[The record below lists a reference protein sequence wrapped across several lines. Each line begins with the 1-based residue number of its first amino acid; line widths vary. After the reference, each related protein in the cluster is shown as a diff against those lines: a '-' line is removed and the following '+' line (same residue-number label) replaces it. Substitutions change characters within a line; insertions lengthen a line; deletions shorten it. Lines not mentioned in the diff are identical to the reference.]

1 MSLQFPPA
9 IEALVDQ
16 FNRLPGVGRKSAQR
30 MAFYILS
37 LPPAE
42 SEAFRAALAGACDT
56 VRLCS
61 CCQNLADSE
70 LCPVCRDPSRDP
82 AVICVVSDPKDV
94 AAIERSREFRGH
106 YHVLHGALSPLG
118 RVGPDELKIKELV
131 TRVAEG
137 TVTEVILA
145 TDPDT
150 EGETTALYVARL
162 LGPFGIAVTR
172 LAYGISVGG
181 HLEHADELTL
191 AKAIEGRRPV

>member
-1 MSLQFPPA
+1 MSLHFPPA

-42 SEAFRAALAGACDT
+42 SEAFGAALANARKT
-56 VRLCS
+56 VRLCA

-70 LCPVCRDPSRDP
+70 LCPVCADPRRDRGT
-82 AVICVVSDPKDV
+82 ICVVSDPKDV
-94 AAIERSREFRGH
+94 AAIERAKEYKGH

-131 TRVAEG
+131 VRVSAGAE
-137 TVTEVILA
+137 EVILA

-150 EGETTALYVARL
+150 EGETTALYLGRL
-162 LGPFGIAVTR
+162 LKPFDVTVTR